1 MLDVKAAAEK
11 ASEYFGTLFSKELAA
26 NSRLEEVELSED
38 GKYWLITLSYPASA
52 LQAIF
57 GSDARREYKQFKI
70 DIASGSVVS
79 MKTFARF
86 GLTDC
91 GIEELT
97 RNNYL
102 VLTDD
107 LRLSVQLQATGID
120 ALNFNHLRVLNW

>member
-26 NSRLEEVELSED
+26 NSRLEEAELSED

-79 MKTFARF
+79 MKIRK
-86 GLTDC
+86 
-91 GIEELT
+91 
-97 RNNYL
+97 
-102 VLTDD
+102 V
-107 LRLSVQLQATGID
+107 
-120 ALNFNHLRVLNW
+120 